1 MVFLASGLSYHTD
14 HQENSTRRMRRDSM
28 NLSGNTQPMSNTEP
42 SKIYLVTGPVQTGK
56 TTRLRAWCDGRPD
69 VDGILAPV
77 VDGRRHLLH
86 IRSGAIRNLEDV
98 SGGAAK
104 VTVRRYT
111 FNADVFAW
119 ARNCLLGAASDP
131 GQGINAQPRWIIVDE
146 VGPLELSGGGLEPA
160 VSALLG
166 LVLNNPLQVGG
177 NLLRVVLVIREH
189 LVDDALKHFG
199 VSPAQIDRFPFV

>member
-1 MVFLASGLSYHTD
+1 MIRA
-14 HQENSTRRMRRDSM
+14 
-28 NLSGNTQPMSNTEP
+28 EP
-42 SKIYLVTGPVQTGK
+42 PRVYLVTGPVQTGK
-56 TTRLRAWCDGRPD
+56 TTRLRAWCDERSD

-86 IRSGAIRNLEDV
+86 IGGGVIRNLEEV
-98 SGGAAK
+98 SGGAAT

-119 ARNCLLGAASDP
+119 ARSCLLSAAADP
-131 GQGINAQPRWIIVDE
+131 GREINAQPRWIIVDE

-160 VSALLG
+160 VSKLLALA
-166 LVLNNPLQVGG
+166 LNSPLRGGG

-199 VSPAQIDRFPFV
+199 VSPVQVDRFPFA

>member
-1 MVFLASGLSYHTD
+1 MINAES
-14 HQENSTRRMRRDSM
+14 
-28 NLSGNTQPMSNTEP
+28 P
-42 SKIYLVTGPVQTGK
+42 KIYLVTGPVQTGK
-56 TTRLRAWCDGRPD
+56 TTRLRSWCDERSD

-86 IRSGAIRNLEDV
+86 IGSGVIRNLEDV
-98 SGGAAK
+98 SNCSAK

-119 ARNCLLGAASDP
+119 ARSCLLGAATDP
-131 GQGINAQPRWIIVDE
+131 GWESSSQPRWIIVDE

-160 VSALLG
+160 VSELLAPA
-166 LVLNNPLQVGG
+166 VDNPFRVEDD
-177 NLLRVVLVIREH
+177 LLRIVLVIREH

-199 VSPAQIDRFPFV
+199 VSPAQVHRFSFA

>member
-1 MVFLASGLSYHTD
+1 MIRA
-14 HQENSTRRMRRDSM
+14 
-28 NLSGNTQPMSNTEP
+28 EP
-42 SKIYLVTGPVQTGK
+42 PRVYLVTGPVQTGK
-56 TTRLRAWCDGRPD
+56 TTRLRAWCDERSD